1 MITKLTRTEA
11 TSDELVELLST
22 MATPGWR
29 VLEKMLGELLGQ
41 YDCNH
46 ILESTPEELQIAK
59 GAIMMIGLMGTLPVS
74 TREALDQL
82 EKAKETPTDE

>member
-11 TSDELVELLST
+11 TSDELVQLLTT
-22 MATPGWR
+22 MATPGWA
-29 VLEKMLGELLGQ
+29 VLERVLGELLGQ
-41 YDCNH
+41 YDCDF
-46 ILESTPEELQIAK
+46 ILQSTPEEVEAAK
-59 GAIMMIGLMGTLPVS
+59 GAISMIGIIGLLPAS